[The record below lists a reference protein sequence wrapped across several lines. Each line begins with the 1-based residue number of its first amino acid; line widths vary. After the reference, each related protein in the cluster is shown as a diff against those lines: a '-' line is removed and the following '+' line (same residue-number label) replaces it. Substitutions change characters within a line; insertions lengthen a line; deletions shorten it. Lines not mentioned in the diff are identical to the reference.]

1 MHIYRHFINIITTL
15 NIMIKTISMKTVYN
29 NYTVFEKEF
38 KDDKHFDNWFNLVTR
53 KGNKIIGIYDN

>member
-1 MHIYRHFINIITTL
+1 MV
-15 NIMIKTISMKTVYN
+15 KTISMKTVYN

-38 KDDKHFDNWFNLVTR
+38 KDEKHFNNWFNLVTR